1 MDNKD
6 TFKSITNS
14 FNTLEEQLQQ
24 GRILVLDGAM
34 GTMIQT
40 YGLQEQDFRG
50 DILASQPGQ
59 MAGNNDLLSLTRPDV
74 ISDIHRQYL
83 EAGADII
90 CTNTFNSQ
98 RISQADYGCEHLV
111 GRINQA
117 SVALARKV
125 ADEYSTP
132 ARPRYVVA
140 YTCHHIKGAS
150 GSGILISHITSKRHR
165 CLVDTSHQLFAS
177 IIGL

>member
-132 ARPRYVVA
+132 ARPL
-140 YTCHHIKGAS
+140 CG
-150 GSGILISHITSKRHR
+150 GKRR
-165 CLVDTSHQLFAS
+165 SHQQDLLHES
-177 IIGL
+177 RREQSCQPRHHL